1 CAFHPPGREPSRTW
15 ISRWPQRLTAAH
27 RSVARLELH
36 LLLVNRQEH
45 AARLADNAVPRSGR
59 INHQS
64 TRRCCAVLISLR
76 SGKNKDMLVALVFV
90 HGNTTLHTKPDEGR
104 RRTGSSISVEP
115 INIHAVAKRLPRNRV
130 GILGNLKQIL

>member
-1 CAFHPPGREPSRTW
+1 MILCSRLGLRKLHKRGC
-15 ISRWPQRLTAAH
+15 SGKGLFFCRMAGLLTEEE
-27 RSVARLELH
+27 RS
-36 LLLVNRQEH
+36 
-45 AARLADNAVPRSGR
+45 AVPRSGR
-59 INHQS
+59 IDHQS

-90 HGNTTLHTKPDEGR
+90 HGKTTLHTKPDQGR

-115 INIHAVAKRLPRNRV
+115 INIHAVAKRLPRNRI